1 MLIDFGLLKS
11 CNKFLFCENAINEMQ
26 WNINYHIFANFPPGL
41 FFKKYF
47 CLGII
52 KGKASLAVNKYQ
64 RGLFFEKHIPPGS

>member
-1 MLIDFGLLKS
+1 
-11 CNKFLFCENAINEMQ
+11 MQ

-52 KGKASLAVNKYQ
+52 KGKASLAVNIREVYFLKNIYP
-64 RGLFFEKHIPPGS
+64 RGLKYLREGLFEKRGYLLAKIRCN